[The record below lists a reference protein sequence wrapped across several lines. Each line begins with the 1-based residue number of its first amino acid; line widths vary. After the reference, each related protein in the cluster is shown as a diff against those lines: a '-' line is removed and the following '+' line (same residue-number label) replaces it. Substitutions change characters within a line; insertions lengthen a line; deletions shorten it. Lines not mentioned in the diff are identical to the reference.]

1 MRQAINTWYL
11 LARYFNE
18 RLLCRASVSQ
28 YKDKFLLKG
37 GSLLYAMN
45 GLEARPTVDVDFMA
59 DRISRDRDFLARV
72 FQEILGIVCHEDGVS
87 FDAGSIKIEP
97 ITVEKKYPGTRFY
110 FTAHMDT
117 IAYNMFV
124 DIGFGDVVIPHPT
137 TIDFP
142 LLLSDIP
149 SVNIQAYSLETVIAE
164 KFHTMIDRDVLNSR
178 MKDFFDCYQLLT
190 KRNLNDDALYDAI
203 EATFDNR
210 GLAYNP
216 ELQLFTDSF
225 ATDGARISRWK
236 AFLRKIQWKEALDF
250 DTVMK
255 VIRDRLQPMAERYWI
270 KLSK

>member
-1 MRQAINTWYL
+1 
-11 LARYFNE
+11 
-18 RLLCRASVSQ
+18 
-28 YKDKFLLKG
+28 
-37 GSLLYAMN
+37 
-45 GLEARPTVDVDFMA
+45 
-59 DRISRDRDFLARV
+59 
-72 FQEILGIVCHEDGVS
+72 
-87 FDAGSIKIEP
+87 
-97 ITVEKKYPGTRFY
+97 
-110 FTAHMDT
+110 MDT
-117 IAYNMFV
+117 IAYNMSV

-142 LLLSDIP
+142 LLLPDIP

-210 GLAYNP
+210 GLAYNSD
-216 ELQLFTDSF
+216 LQLFTDSF

-255 VIRDRLQPMAERYWI
+255 AIRDRLQLMAERYWI

>member
-1 MRQAINTWYL
+1 MDL
-11 LARYFNE
+11 
-18 RLLCRASVSQ
+18 RLVLRLMWV
-28 YKDKFLLKG
+28 Y
-37 GSLLYAMN
+37 
-45 GLEARPTVDVDFMA
+45 A
-59 DRISRDRDFLARV
+59 DRISRGRDFLARV

-97 ITVEKKYPGTRFY
+97 ITVEKKYFGTRFY
-110 FTAHMDT
+110 FTVHMDT
-117 IAYNMFV
+117 IAYNMSV

-142 LLLSDIP
+142 LLLPDIP

-210 GLAYNP
+210 RLAYNP
-216 ELQLFTDSF
+216 DLQLFTDSF

-255 VIRDRLQPMAERYWI
+255 AIRDRLQPMAERYWI